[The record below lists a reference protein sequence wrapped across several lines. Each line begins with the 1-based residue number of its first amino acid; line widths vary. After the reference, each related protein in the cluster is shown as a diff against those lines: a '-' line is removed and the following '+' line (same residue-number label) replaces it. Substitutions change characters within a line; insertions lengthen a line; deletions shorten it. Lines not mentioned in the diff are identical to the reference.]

1 MAERDRREKATFVP
15 QDRTSWREWLVKHS
29 NDSEGVWVIIQKKN
43 SDLPGITYEEAVEEA
58 VAFGWIDS
66 KINTVDTKSF
76 KQLFTPRKPGSIWSK
91 SNKNRVERL
100 LQKGLMTEK
109 ALKKIEEAKKDG
121 TWNQLDKIDKIQIPQ
136 DFEKILHLNK
146 TARRNFDAYNDS
158 LKKQVIWW
166 IESAKR
172 EETRKNR
179 IKLAVTMAAENRKS
193 FTVAN

>member
-146 TARRNFDAYNDS
+146 LARRNFDAYNDS